1 MSELRLALLIIGL
14 FIIGAVL
21 VWGWLRSRPSY
32 AGDVIPPP
40 EDKLPPSGF
49 FGDRGSPGEVEL
61 ERMKFFGLRARRE
74 PVETS
79 ELEAVKVSPKESE
92 PVETAAAAQ
101 SRQVDPLII
110 SITVMPGDGER
121 FPGTKLLEVFED
133 AGLYYGELDIFH
145 APVDLEKTDGPT
157 LFSVAN
163 IVEPGTLVPEAMAH
177 MRSPGLILFGRLPA
191 RVWGTEVLDHM
202 VATAGYLAKTLGG
215 HLCDG
220 QRRLLTA
227 EGVEE
232 MRARIEQEIGD
243 CIEVPDDG
251 F

>member
-32 AGDVIPPP
+32 AGDFIPPV
-40 EDKLPPSGF
+40 EDELPPSGI
-49 FGDRGSPGEVEL
+49 FGDRGSPEDLEL

-74 PVETS
+74 PVATS
-79 ELEAVKVSPKESE
+79 ELESVKVSSKDPDPVMSE
-92 PVETAAAAQ
+92 PPPEQ
-101 SRQVDPLII
+101 PDPVII
-110 SITVMPGDGER
+110 SVTVMPEEGER
-121 FPGTKLLEVFED
+121 FDGSRLLEVFEN
-133 AGLYYGELDIFH
+133 AGLYYGDLQIFH
-145 APVDLEKTDGPT
+145 APVDLEKTDGPA

-163 IVEPGTLVPEAMAH
+163 IVEPGTLVPDEMGQL
-177 MRSPGLILFGRLPA
+177 RSPGLILFGRLPA
-191 RVWGTEVLDHM
+191 RVPGMDVLNHM
-202 VATAGYLAKTLGG
+202 VATGRYLAKTLGG

-220 QRRLLTA
+220 KRRLLTE

-232 MRARIEQEIGD
+232 MRARVERDVGD
-243 CIEVPDDG
+243 RIEVPDDG